1 MNQEQKQTMAA
12 DEVVAMVVNQLCAIS
27 VPIGLK
33 EQIADPIAVAVHN
46 LRACLEAWC
55 FYHQSHPQLGIV
67 FALAPS
73 LHSF

>member
-33 EQIADPIAVAVHN
+33 EQIADPIAAAVHN
-46 LRACLEAWC
+46 LRACLEAWKRDEAAA
-55 FYHQSHPQLGIV
+55 YITEAEEDH
-67 FALAPS
+67 AD
-73 LHSF
+73 

>member
-1 MNQEQKQTMAA
+1 MNQKQKQTMAA

-46 LRACLEAWC
+46 LRACLEAWKRDEAAADITEAEED
-55 FYHQSHPQLGIV
+55 H
-67 FALAPS
+67 AD
-73 LHSF
+73 

>member
-33 EQIADPIAVAVHN
+33 EQIADPIAAAVHN
-46 LRACLEAWC
+46 LRACLEAWKRDAETEDIAEVEED
-55 FYHQSHPQLGIV
+55 H
-67 FALAPS
+67 AD
-73 LHSF
+73 